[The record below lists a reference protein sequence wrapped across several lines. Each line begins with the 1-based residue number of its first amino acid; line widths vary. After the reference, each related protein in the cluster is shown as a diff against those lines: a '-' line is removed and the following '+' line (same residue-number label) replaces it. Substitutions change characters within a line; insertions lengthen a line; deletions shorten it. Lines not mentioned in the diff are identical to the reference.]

1 MVLLFISQFFTSSQT
16 LAYRL
21 LLAATACLE
30 PAELRDRLQ
39 EPGNRRRPLAP
50 PGR

>member
-16 LAYRL
+16 LAYGL
-21 LLAATACLE
+21 LLAATACLDGR
-30 PAELRDRLQ
+30 LRDRLQ
-39 EPGNRRRPLAP
+39 EPGNRRRPLPP